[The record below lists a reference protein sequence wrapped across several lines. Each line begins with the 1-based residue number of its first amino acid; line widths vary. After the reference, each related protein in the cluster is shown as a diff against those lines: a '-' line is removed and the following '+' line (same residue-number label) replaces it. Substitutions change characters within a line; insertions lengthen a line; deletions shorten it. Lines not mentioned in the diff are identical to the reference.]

1 MGFLSAILDEFLG
14 PLDGA
19 GFFEHVFIILIFGVS
34 ASVVV
39 GLLYAAVV
47 LLLVALYDWWCGTGG
62 DAAAVPAGGELEV
75 RPPVVAEAALLV
87 GNELGARAVRRR
99 CTVRDTA
106 TGEPGSSSG
115 EATEHKME

>member
-19 GFFEHVFIILIFGVS
+19 GFFEHVFIILIFGIS

-62 DAAAVPAGGELEV
+62 DAATVPAGGELEV
-75 RPPVVAEAALLV
+75 RQPVVAEAALLV
-87 GNELGARAVRRR
+87 GNELGARTVRRR
-99 CTVRDTA
+99 TVRDTA
-106 TGEPGSSSG
+106 TGEAVSYSG
-115 EATEHKME
+115 AAIEHERE